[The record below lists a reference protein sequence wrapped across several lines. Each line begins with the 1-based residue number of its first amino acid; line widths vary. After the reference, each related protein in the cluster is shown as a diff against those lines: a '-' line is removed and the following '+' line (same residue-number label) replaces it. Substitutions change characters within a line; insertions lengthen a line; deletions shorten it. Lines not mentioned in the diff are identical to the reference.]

1 MRNIMRKLNTALF
14 TVVFSLSLCIST
26 FAEGEVKYSNDP
38 TVTPIRIFF
47 VILIIPAFIAMEIA
61 FEKFREKRI
70 EKRNKSY
77 EKEENE

>member
-14 TVVFSLSLCIST
+14 TVVFSLSLCSST